1 MSLSG
6 FLFSVSFSL
15 VGALSCRHSMSEE
28 FAGRPACLLLLAPA
42 KREGEGGSR
51 RERQLAREEAGESSR
66 ERSRAR
72 EGKDLTKGVRA
83 IKFVIS
89 KQGPVIG
96 RKRARLPGLW
106 RGGEKERQER
116 SRERK
121 RGKREQVEI

>member
-28 FAGRPACLLLLAPA
+28 FAGRPACLWPQQ
-42 KREGEGGSR
+42 
-51 RERQLAREEAGESSR
+51 REREREEAGGKDSWREKRREKAR
-66 ERSRAR
+66 ERGR
-72 EGKDLTKGVRA
+72 KDLTKGVRA
-83 IKFVIS
+83 SKFVIS

-96 RKRARLPGLW
+96 RKRVRLPGLW

-121 RGKREQVEI
+121 RERESRLKFDY